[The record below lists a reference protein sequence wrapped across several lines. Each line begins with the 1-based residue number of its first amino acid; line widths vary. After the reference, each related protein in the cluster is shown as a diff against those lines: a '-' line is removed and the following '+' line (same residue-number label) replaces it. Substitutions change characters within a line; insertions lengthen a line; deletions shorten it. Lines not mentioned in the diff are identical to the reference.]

1 MSHPRRPGDPRAV
14 RLLARHADVF
24 GPAGPP
30 VPVESIAED
39 LLGLHVGEAAL
50 TVSGLLLPAR
60 REVWL
65 NADEARES
73 PARRRFTL
81 AHEIG
86 HWVCQVREG
95 RGAPIHCRLEPGGPP
110 VADPVER
117 EANVFAAELLMP
129 EGDVRAMWVAGTAT
143 DALAGAFGVSPPAM
157 GWRLYN
163 LGLVDRPP
171 PPA

>member
-1 MSHPRRPGDPRAV
+1 VSHPRRPGDPRAD
-14 RLLARHADVF
+14 RLREHHAHVF
-24 GPAGPP
+24 GAGGPP

-39 LLGLHVGEAAL
+39 LLGLSIGEAAL
-50 TVSGLLLPAR
+50 GVSGLLIPAR

-65 NADEARES
+65 DAAEARQS
-73 PARRRFTL
+73 PSRRRFTL

-110 VADPVER
+110 VADPAER

-129 EGDVRAMWVAGTAT
+129 EPDVRAAVAR
-143 DALAGAFGVSPPAM
+143 GADPAAMEVLFGVSAPAM
-157 GWRLYN
+157 AWRLYN
-163 LGLVDRPP
+163 LGLSDRPP
-171 PPA
+171 LA